1 MPQEKPAFFVEFFR
15 NPLTEAYPEVSLMR
29 SMGFFLDSLTF
40 EQYSDVIHDIGGK
53 LFKVIDKSDGVQRF
67 LNRPSI
73 GSRCCLTRDHVLKL
87 DGKPV

>member
-1 MPQEKPAFFVEFFR
+1 MSFGGFVSM
-15 NPLTEAYPEVSLMR
+15 SL
-29 SMGFFLDSLTF
+29 DNSLTF

-73 GSRCCLTRDHVLKL
+73 GSRCCLTRDHVLKRL
-87 DGKPV
+87 S

>member
-40 EQYSDVIHDIGGK
+40 EQYSDVIHDI
-53 LFKVIDKSDGVQRF
+53 LSLIH
-67 LNRPSI
+67 I
-73 GSRCCLTRDHVLKL
+73 
-87 DGKPV
+87 

>member
-67 LNRPSI
+67 LKSVHWLSLLPDTRSRPEA
-73 GSRCCLTRDHVLKL
+73 
-87 DGKPV
+87 